1 MKEPYGGAVAT
12 STDPQLC
19 VGGRKGA
26 DEALAGARAGGTLSR
41 EIDLNSGV
49 PTPFPGAEGNTGR
62 VDSARY
68 DRTPRGLRP
77 PHARKLTGQELGYPA
92 SNGGECRRPRRESI
106 GERRR

>member
-1 MKEPYGGAVAT
+1 MAAAAGK
-12 STDPQLC
+12 LC

-41 EIDLNSGV
+41 EIDLNFGV
-49 PTPFPGAEGNTGR
+49 PTQYPCAEGNTGR